1 MHVVSGGDIIKEYS
15 GTDRTFE
22 RAIQARGPTARV
34 ERLARVVTWHGMAL
48 VDGDGIF
55 RIRFDHAHLSQFGRQ
70 PPKLGV
76 ARSRRSEAS
85 QAQGSEAAQRIAP
98 GSPLL
103 LLAYPSV
110 RRRLV
115 LPI

>member
-1 MHVVSGGDIIKEYS
+1 MHVVSGGDIIKKYS

-76 ARSRRSEAS
+76 ARSNRARVTTAPPRIPLRSPKAS
-85 QAQGSEAAQRIAP
+85 AADLSGRD
-98 GSPLL
+98 SP
-103 LLAYPSV
+103 
-110 RRRLV
+110 
-115 LPI
+115 